1 MTFDLLEQ
9 SLRARILVVDDV
21 EANVLLLQS
30 LLRQQGY
37 RNVEATTDSRVVA
50 QLHRAAPFDLI
61 LLDLQMPHLDGFGVM
76 DELREQLQASA
87 DADFLPVI
95 VVTAFSDQAN
105 RLKALRSGA
114 RDYITKPF
122 IGEEVAQRIR
132 NYLEVRMLYRER
144 QRQSDML
151 RRFFSPQLAERILA
165 GGVDDPLRPHRRE
178 ITAVFVDLRGFTAF
192 TERAE
197 PEEVMEVLRE
207 YHAEMGRLIVR
218 HEGTIEFFAGDG
230 ILIMFNDPVEVPDHV
245 ERALRMALGMQAAF
259 VPLAAGWRRRGFE
272 LGIGIGAA
280 RGYATIGAIG
290 FEGRWDYG
298 AIGSVTNLAA
308 RLCSE
313 ARSGQ
318 VLVAARAL
326 AELEGRVQ
334 ARPLGEMSL
343 KGFSQPVEVV
353 EVKALGVETEAEAQR

>member
-1 MTFDLLEQ
+1 
-9 SLRARILVVDDV
+9 
-21 EANVLLLQS
+21 
-30 LLRQQGY
+30 
-37 RNVEATTDSRVVA
+37 VEATTDSRVVA

-87 DADFLPVI
+87 GADFLPVI

-326 AELEGRVQ
+326 AGLEGRVQ

>member
-1 MTFDLLEQ
+1 MTLDLLDL

-21 EANVLLLQS
+21 DANVLLLQS

-37 RNVEATTDSRVVA
+37 RNVETTTDPRIVA
-50 QLHRAAPFDLI
+50 GLHRAQPFDLI

-76 DELREQLQASA
+76 DQLRQQLHAA
-87 DADFLPVI
+87 AGMDFLPVI
-95 VVTAFSDQAN
+95 VVTAFADQQN
-105 RLKALRSGA
+105 RLKALRAGA

-151 RRFFSPQLAERILA
+151 KRFFSPQLAERILA

-192 TERAE
+192 TERFE

-207 YHAEMGRLIVR
+207 YHAEMGRLILQ

-230 ILIMFNDPVEVPDHV
+230 ILVMFNDPVEVPDHV
-245 ERALRMALGMQAAF
+245 ERALRMALGMQAACG
-259 VPLAAGWRRRGFE
+259 PLDARWRKRGFD
-272 LGIGIGAA
+272 LGVGIGVAK
-280 RGYATIGAIG
+280 GYATIGAIG

-298 AIGSVTNLAA
+298 AIGSVTNLSA
-308 RLCSE
+308 RLCAE
-313 ARSGQ
+313 AGNGQ
-318 VLVAARAL
+318 VLVARRAL
-326 AELEGRVQ
+326 AHIEERV
-334 ARPLGEMSL
+334 RTVPLGELAL

-353 EVKALGVETEAEAQR
+353 ELKALDVQAEAEAQG

>member
-21 EANVLLLQS
+21 DANVLLLQS

-50 QLHRAAPFDLI
+50 DLHRAAPFDLI

-76 DELREQLQASA
+76 EQLKPLAG
-87 DADFLPVI
+87 ADFLPVI

-272 LGIGIGAA
+272 LGIGIGVA

-318 VLVAARAL
+318 VLAARRAL
-326 AELEGRVQ
+326 AHIEERVR
-334 ARPLGEMSL
+334 AEPLGELVL

-353 EVKALGVETEAEAQR
+353 EVKALGLETEAQAQG